1 MHALPCT
8 LTHTQTEHTHTRAAH
23 TLLVSP
29 SSLLAGCLLGGGKKK
44 KKTNQTRLPTKKYS
58 PNKQNKTKNPTRH
71 PNSPQKGI
79 ERERSLVK

>member
-23 TLLVSP
+23 TLLVLP

-44 KKTNQTRLPTKKYS
+44 KKQT
-58 PNKQNKTKNPTRH
+58 KQGYQQKNTPQTNKTKQKTPPDTPTVLKKE
-71 PNSPQKGI
+71 SKG
-79 ERERSLVK
+79 SVHL